1 MAEGAEYPKAAYRL
15 GVEIDVW
22 GRMMDIRHLA
32 DREDEDAALNEG
44 WALHPLDVIDD
55 EPLIAEELEQPKRRG
70 RPPKARTE

>member
-15 GVEIDVW
+15 GGDIDVW
-22 GRMMDIRHLA
+22 GRMMFVRSLA
-32 DREDEDAALNEG
+32 DALDEDRAIEEG
-44 WALHPLDVIDD
+44 WHLHPNDVPDD